1 MDAAGHLLDRRVL
14 LMWWSLAGVGAACM
28 ALLGGAAVWIG
39 PVPMAAVVV
48 LVLLAMAAAALIPPM
63 RYRRWRYQLRERD
76 LSLSRGALWQVRT
89 LIPFDRIQFVE
100 ARRGPLDRI
109 FGLNVLV
116 VYTAA
121 GRAAHIPGLNP
132 LQAEAV
138 REELAKVAGTLT
150 V

>member
-1 MDAAGHLLDRRVL
+1 
-14 LMWWSLAGVGAACM
+14 MWWSLAGTGAGCV
-28 ALLGGAAVWIG
+28 ALLGGVVVWLV
-39 PVPMAAVVV
+39 PVPVAAVVV
-48 LVLLAMAAAALIPPM
+48 VVLLALVAAALIPAL
-63 RYRRWRYQLRERD
+63 RYRRWRYRLRERD

-100 ARRGPLDRI
+100 SRRGPLDRI

>member
-1 MDAAGHLLDRRVL
+1 MDAAGNLLDRRVL
-14 LMWWSLAGVGAACM
+14 GMWWSLAGAGAACV
-28 ALLGGAAVWIG
+28 ALLGGVAVWLG
-39 PVPMAAVVV
+39 PVPVAPVVM
-48 LVLLAMAAAALIPPM
+48 LMLLATVAAALIPPL
-63 RYRRWRYQLRERD
+63 RYRRWRYRLRERD

-100 ARRGPLDRI
+100 SRRGPLDRI

-121 GRAAHIPGLNP
+121 GRAAHIPGLNS

>member
-1 MDAAGHLLDRRVL
+1 MDAAGNLLDRRVL
-14 LMWWSLAGVGAACM
+14 AMWWSMAGAQAVCVG
-28 ALLGGAAVWIG
+28 LVGGLAVWLA
-39 PVPMAAVVV
+39 PVPAALVVV
-48 LVLLAMAAAALIPPM
+48 LVLLAVVAAVVIPLL
-63 RYRRWRYQLRERD
+63 RYRRWRYRLRERD

-100 ARRGPLDRI
+100 SRRGPLDRI

-121 GRAAHIPGLNP
+121 GRAAHIPGLNTS
-132 LQAEAV
+132 QAEAV
-138 REELAKVAGTLT
+138 REELSKVAGTLS

>member
-1 MDAAGHLLDRRVL
+1 MNDAGHPLDRRVL
-14 LMWWSLAGVGAACM
+14 MMWWSLSGGGVGCA
-28 ALLGGAAVWIG
+28 ALLGGVAAWFG
-39 PVPMAAVVV
+39 PVPVGPVVT
-48 LVLLAMAAAALIPPM
+48 LVLLGIVAAALIPPL
-63 RYRRWRYQLRERD
+63 RYRRWRYGLRERD

-100 ARRGPLDRI
+100 SRRGPLDRL

-132 LQAEAV
+132 SQAEAV

>member
-1 MDAAGHLLDRRVL
+1 
-14 LMWWSLAGVGAACM
+14 M